1 MRTWDIA
8 WKDLKAFLRM
18 RVGFVFSLLMPLV
31 MMLMIGFIFP
41 KTGGADSG
49 TIGIY
54 SKDLI
59 FNSQA
64 EKTLPATRAEHM
76 KFYDSKEKLVEALA
90 AGKITI
96 GAIIPKDFT
105 LSVSLRRD
113 VNVDVI
119 PSPSNP
125 QAGIMMSQV
134 LAGSFGGVGS
144 SPQFRQGSVKTT
156 LVNIDGTAFNYY
168 DFTVPGLMAM
178 VAIMSVM
185 TGLAASITRE
195 RELGTLDGIMVTPVN
210 RGSVVVGKIL
220 AQTIRGFVTAMII
233 LLISWLFFGVHFSF
247 ASLMWTIFLLLLGT
261 FSFIGV
267 GVILTSSMKSQ
278 ETAMITMTTVTF
290 PMMFFSGVFFP
301 VEQMPKVMQYIAYIF
316 PLTYAADALRK
327 VITLNVGWRF
337 IWVDV
342 FVLLGF
348 AVVSSAAAALTFQRL
363 IQD

>member
-18 RVGFVFSLLMPLV
+18 RVGFIFSLLMPLV

-41 KTGGADSG
+41 KTGGANSG

-54 SKDLI
+54 SRDLI
-59 FNSQA
+59 FNSRV
-64 EKTLPATRAEHM
+64 EKTMSAAQNEHM
-76 KFYDSKEKLVEALA
+76 RFYDSKQKLIDALA
-90 AGKITI
+90 GGKITI

-105 LSVSLRRD
+105 LSVTLHRD
-113 VNVDVI
+113 VNINVI
-119 PSPSNP
+119 PSPANP

-134 LAGSFGGVGS
+134 LASSFGGTAS
-144 SPQFRQGSVKTT
+144 STQFRQGTVKSN
-156 LVNIDGTAFNYY
+156 LVNVDGTAFNYY

-220 AQTIRGFVTAMII
+220 AQTIRGFLTAMII
-233 LLISWLFFGVHFSF
+233 LLISWLFFGVDFSF
-247 ASLMWTIFLLLLGT
+247 TSLMWTIFLLLLGT

-267 GVILTSSMKSQ
+267 GVILTSSMKNQ
-278 ETAMITMTTVTF
+278 ETAMITMTTITF

-301 VEQMPKVMQYIAYIF
+301 IAQMPKIMQYIAYIF
-316 PLTYAADALRK
+316 PLTYAADALRN

-337 IWVDV
+337 IWIDV
-342 FVLLGF
+342 VVLLGF
-348 AVVSSAAAALTFQRL
+348 AIVSSLAAAFTFQRL